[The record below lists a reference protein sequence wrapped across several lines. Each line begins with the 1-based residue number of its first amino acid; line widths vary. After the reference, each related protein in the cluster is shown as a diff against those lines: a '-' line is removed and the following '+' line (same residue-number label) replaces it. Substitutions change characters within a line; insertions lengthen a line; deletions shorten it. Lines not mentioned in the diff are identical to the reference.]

1 MQMVN
6 MQPSILWREALVGIG
21 VSMLIIISSL
31 VESTKAQTLKLEVRK
46 KNHEKFY
53 DFMNFGIRHE

>member
-46 KNHEKFY
+46 NHEKLY
-53 DFMNFGIRHE
+53 DFMNFEIRHE